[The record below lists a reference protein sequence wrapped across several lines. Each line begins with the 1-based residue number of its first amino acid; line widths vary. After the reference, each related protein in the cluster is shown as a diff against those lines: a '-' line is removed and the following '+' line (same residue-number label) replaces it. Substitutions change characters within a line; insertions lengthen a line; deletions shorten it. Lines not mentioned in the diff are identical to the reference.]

1 MPTSPKIYDF
11 ESIKSAV
18 PLLQYL
24 QDKGV
29 PIRAGRFPAVWRNS
43 RDFNCAIAPDG
54 RAWFDHVQ
62 KEGGS
67 VIDLAMLLESCPTPS
82 LAASVLG
89 DRYNVEP
96 KVQPKVILPEGGTL
110 ASRYMELRS
119 KGWELRATYPYVD
132 ENGVELYS
140 VLRLENPET
149 GEKTFLQRTPNHW
162 GLESV
167 RRVLY
172 RLPEVIKAGTVYV
185 VEGEKD
191 ADTLSSLIPADA
203 STAAT
208 TNSGGAK
215 NWDEAFNCFFQNKDV
230 VVLADNDEAGQEHAK
245 LILRQLA
252 NVVHSLKLVT
262 PSTLHKG
269 DVTDYL
275 EKEHH
280 SYSELLAL
288 IKATPLYDRQAL
300 SAETTEFS
308 VEVARKLNEE
318 PFRNFT
324 LVESLDKNG
333 KTKITEVPI
342 KAGELC
348 ENCRQRFLG
357 FPQRISSVLFDRNVK
372 TGEIQFF
379 PMPDA
384 LFAWV
389 ALTSKQPVEWTRVRG
404 AISHAQFFNALM
416 LTAKVYEG
424 IAAAP
429 HWPLRPEIFYVSKPL
444 PTVKPG
450 DTSTLDK
457 LVNFFSPASED
468 YKPLLRAFFM
478 APMFY
483 NSAAPHPAWLID
495 SVDGK
500 GVGKTTLVKFL
511 AYLYQESPIDID
523 AYALKKDFQSIVKRL
538 ISSDG
543 RSRRIVLLDN
553 VQGTLCSPN
562 LARLITATSVSGIAP
577 YGRGEETRQND
588 LTYVLTSNAASLD
601 DDLAQRVY
609 TIKLRRTR
617 HSSSWES
624 RLRSFID
631 VNRERIYAEIISR
644 FSKPKYTSDCQSTR
658 YPEFEKVVLCAACNT
673 EEEYVA
679 CAGLLTANI
688 EQANVST
695 DRAQEVEEV
704 FREALA
710 EVLVTVPGASARPSF
725 LNSAAF
731 SHIIFN
737 SETLRLEKVT
747 KPEIEEMIQS
757 GVLTAFQKDVRIIR
771 SGSKVLRGRL
781 WRGSAKLAPGATV
794 YVNLIET
801 ERDRLVYRNCEAHIF
816 NVLDD

>member
-1 MPTSPKIYDF
+1 
-11 ESIKSAV
+11 
-18 PLLQYL
+18 
-24 QDKGV
+24 
-29 PIRAGRFPAVWRNS
+29 
-43 RDFNCAIAPDG
+43 
-54 RAWFDHVQ
+54 
-62 KEGGS
+62 
-67 VIDLAMLLESCPTPS
+67 
-82 LAASVLG
+82 
-89 DRYNVEP
+89 
-96 KVQPKVILPEGGTL
+96 
-110 ASRYMELRS
+110 
-119 KGWELRATYPYVD
+119 
-132 ENGVELYS
+132 
-140 VLRLENPET
+140 
-149 GEKTFLQRTPNHW
+149 
-162 GLESV
+162 
-167 RRVLY
+167 
-172 RLPEVIKAGTVYV
+172 
-185 VEGEKD
+185 
-191 ADTLSSLIPADA
+191 
-203 STAAT
+203 
-208 TNSGGAK
+208 
-215 NWDEAFNCFFQNKDV
+215 
-230 VVLADNDEAGQEHAK
+230 
-245 LILRQLA
+245 
-252 NVVHSLKLVT
+252 
-262 PSTLHKG
+262 
-269 DVTDYL
+269 
-275 EKEHH
+275 
-280 SYSELLAL
+280 
-288 IKATPLYDRQAL
+288 
-300 SAETTEFS
+300 
-308 VEVARKLNEE
+308 
-318 PFRNFT
+318 
-324 LVESLDKNG
+324 
-333 KTKITEVPI
+333 
-342 KAGELC
+342 
-348 ENCRQRFLG
+348 
-357 FPQRISSVLFDRNVK
+357 
-372 TGEIQFF
+372 
-379 PMPDA
+379 
-384 LFAWV
+384 
-389 ALTSKQPVEWTRVRG
+389 
-404 AISHAQFFNALM
+404 
-416 LTAKVYEG
+416 
-424 IAAAP
+424 
-429 HWPLRPEIFYVSKPL
+429 
-444 PTVKPG
+444 
-450 DTSTLDK
+450 
-457 LVNFFSPASED
+457 
-468 YKPLLRAFFM
+468 M